1 MSKIHHI
8 SSSALKIQEGS
19 KNYVSGM
26 QHAVVVEGSKNYVS
40 GIQHAD
46 CFLMFLVNAVSS
58 D

>member
-1 MSKIHHI
+1 MSKFHHI

-19 KNYVSGM
+19 KKYISGM

-46 CFLMFLVNAVSS
+46 CL
-58 D
+58 